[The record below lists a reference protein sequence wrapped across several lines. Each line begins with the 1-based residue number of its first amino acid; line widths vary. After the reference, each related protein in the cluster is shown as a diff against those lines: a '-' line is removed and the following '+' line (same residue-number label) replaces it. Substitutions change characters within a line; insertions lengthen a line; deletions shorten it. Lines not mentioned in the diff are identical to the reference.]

1 MRSAAAKILIP
12 AGILARFKT
21 LVLSHPQ
28 AHMPFLLTIH
38 HLNASTFLLPFL
50 LPCTSPLFPYKFAEH
65 LLRARLHDRS

>member
-1 MRSAAAKILIP
+1 MRSAATKILIP
-12 AGILARFKT
+12 AGMLARFET

-38 HLNASTFLLPFL
+38 HLNASTFLLP
-50 LPCTSPLFPYKFAEH
+50 CTSPLFPYKFAEH